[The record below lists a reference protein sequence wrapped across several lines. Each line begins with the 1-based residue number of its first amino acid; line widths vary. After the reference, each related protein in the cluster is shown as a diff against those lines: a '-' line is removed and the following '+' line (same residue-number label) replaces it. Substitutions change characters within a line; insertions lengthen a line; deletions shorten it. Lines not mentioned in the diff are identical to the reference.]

1 LKNILDINDLKK
13 SLEGTPVLK
22 SIDLD
27 VRLGEVMGLLGP
39 SGSGKSTLLR
49 CLNRIIEADSGDIFY
64 KEKDLKEYPP
74 SELRKEV
81 VLVPQESVMFSGTV
95 FDNVAYGPSIEGD
108 VNKEH
113 ILNCIRDAGLS
124 SDFEEREAE
133 KLSGGEKR
141 RVALARALAL
151 EPEVLL
157 LDEPTSG
164 VDPKKKEEVE
174 RSILNF
180 SDKRDLTVI
189 WVTHD
194 VDQAKRVSTRIANLR
209 DGRIRE
215 IYGCDDFD
223 GGEAF

>member
-1 LKNILDINDLKK
+1 MNKVLEIKNLKK
-13 SLEGTPVLK
+13 SLEDTLVLK
-22 SIDLD
+22 NIDLD

-49 CLNRIIEADSGDIFY
+49 CLNRIIEADSGKIDY
-64 KEKDLKEYPP
+64 KGKDLKGYPP
-74 SELRKEV
+74 NELRKEV

-95 FDNVAYGPSIEGD
+95 FENVAYGPSIDGNPER
-108 VNKEH
+108 EH
-113 ILNCIRDAGLS
+113 ILNCLRDAGLS
-124 SDFEEREAE
+124 SEYADREAE

-151 EPEVLL
+151 KPEVLL

-174 RSILNF
+174 ESILNF
-180 SDKRDLTVI
+180 SSKRDLTVI

-194 VDQAKRVSTRIANLR
+194 VGQARRVSTRIANLR
-209 DGRIRE
+209 EGKILRI
-215 IYGCDDFD
+215 CDSKEFD

>member
-1 LKNILDINDLKK
+1 MKNILEISGLKK

-22 SIDLD
+22 SVDLD
-27 VRLGEVMGLLGP
+27 VRLGEIMGLLGP

-49 CLNRIIEADSGDIFY
+49 CLNRIIEADSGNISYKGKDI
-64 KEKDLKEYPP
+64 KDYPP

-95 FDNVAYGPSIEGD
+95 FDNVSYGPSIDGYVD
-108 VNKEH
+108 KKH
-113 ILNCIRDAGLS
+113 ILTCIEDAGLP
-124 SDFEEREAE
+124 SDFKDREAE

-151 EPEVLL
+151 KPEVLL

-164 VDPKKKEEVE
+164 VDPKRKEKVE
-174 RSILNF
+174 KSILNF
-180 SDKRDLTVI
+180 SKKRDLTVL

-194 VDQAKRVSTRIANLR
+194 VEQAKRISTKIANLR
-209 DGRIRE
+209 DGRIFR
-215 IYGCDDFD
+215 IYDSVDFH

>member
-1 LKNILDINDLKK
+1 MLKDINLDI
-13 SLEGTPVLK
+13 
-22 SIDLD
+22 
-27 VRLGEVMGLLGP
+27 RLGEIMGLLGP

-49 CLNRIIEADSGDIFY
+49 CLNRIIEPDSGDISY
-64 KEKDLKEYPP
+64 KGKDLKDYPP
-74 SELRKEV
+74 IELRKEI

-95 FDNVAYGPSIEGD
+95 FDNVAYGPSIQGEVD
-108 VNKEH
+108 REH

-124 SDFEEREAE
+124 ADFEDRKAE

-141 RVALARALAL
+141 RVALARALAMK
-151 EPEVLL
+151 PDILL

-174 RSILNF
+174 KSILNF
-180 SDKRDLTVI
+180 SKKRDLTVL

-194 VDQAKRVSTRIANLR
+194 VEQAKRVSTRIANLR
-209 DGRIRE
+209 DGRIFG
-215 IYGCDDFD
+215 IYDSEDFD

>member
-1 LKNILDINDLKK
+1 MNSILDINDLKK
-13 SLEGTPVLK
+13 SLEGNPVLK

-27 VRLGEVMGLLGP
+27 IRLGEVMGLLGP

-74 SELRKEV
+74 NELRKEV

-108 VNKEH
+108 VNREH

-124 SDFEEREAE
+124 SDFEQRQAE

-151 EPEVLL
+151 KPEVLL

-194 VDQAKRVSTRIANLR
+194 LDQAKRVSTRIANLR
-209 DGRIRE
+209 DGRIRG
-215 IYGCDDFD
+215 IYSSDDFD

>member
-1 LKNILDINDLKK
+1 LNSILDINDLKK
-13 SLEGTPVLK
+13 SLEGTPVLR

-74 SELRKEV
+74 NELRKEV

-124 SDFEEREAE
+124 SDFEQREAE

-209 DGRIRE
+209 DGLIKG
-215 IYGCDDFD
+215 IYGSDDFD

>member
-1 LKNILDINDLKK
+1 MNTVLEINDLKK
-13 SLEGTPVLK
+13 SLEETSVLK

-49 CLNRIIEADSGDIFY
+49 CLNRIIEMDSGAIFY
-64 KEKDLKEYPP
+64 KGKDLKKYPP

-81 VLVPQESVMFSGTV
+81 VLVPQESVMFSGSV
-95 FDNVAYGPSIEGD
+95 FDNVAYGPSIDGD
-108 VNKEH
+108 VDREH

-124 SDFEEREAE
+124 TDFEERRAE

-164 VDPKKKEEVE
+164 VDPKKEEEVE

-194 VDQAKRVSTRIANLR
+194 LDQAKRVSTRIANLR
-209 DGRIRE
+209 DGRIRG

>member
-1 LKNILDINDLKK
+1 MNSILDINDLKK

-74 SELRKEV
+74 NELRKEV

-108 VNKEH
+108 FNREH

-124 SDFEEREAE
+124 SDFEQRQAE

-151 EPEVLL
+151 KPEVLL

-194 VDQAKRVSTRIANLR
+194 LDQAKRVSTRIANLR
-209 DGRIRE
+209 DGRIIG
-215 IYGCDDFD
+215 IYDTDDFD

>member
-1 LKNILDINDLKK
+1 LNTILDINDLKK
-13 SLEGTPVLK
+13 SLEGTPVLR

-49 CLNRIIEADSGDIFY
+49 CLNRIIEVDSGDIFY

-74 SELRKEV
+74 NELRKEV

-194 VDQAKRVSTRIANLR
+194 LDQAKRVSTRIANLR
-209 DGRIRE
+209 DGRIRG
-215 IYGCDDFD
+215 IYSSDDFD

>member
-1 LKNILDINDLKK
+1 MNSILDINDLKK
-13 SLEGTPVLK
+13 SLEGNPVLK

-27 VRLGEVMGLLGP
+27 IRLGEVMGLLGP

-74 SELRKEV
+74 NELRKEV

-108 VNKEH
+108 VNREH

-124 SDFEEREAE
+124 SDFEQRQAE

-151 EPEVLL
+151 KPEVLL

-194 VDQAKRVSTRIANLR
+194 LDQAKRVSTRIANLR
-209 DGRIRE
+209 DGRIIG
-215 IYGCDDFD
+215 IYDTDDFD

>member
-1 LKNILDINDLKK
+1 LNNILDINDLKK

-64 KEKDLKEYPP
+64 KEKNLKKYPP

-95 FDNVAYGPSIEGD
+95 FDNVAYGPSIEGEANRD
-108 VNKEH
+108 H
-113 ILNCIRDAGLS
+113 ILTCIRDAGLS
-124 SDFEEREAE
+124 SDFEQREAE

-151 EPEVLL
+151 EPDVLL

-174 RSILNF
+174 MSILNF

-194 VDQAKRVSTRIANLR
+194 LDQAKRVSTRIAALR
-209 DGRIRE
+209 DGKIGG
-215 IYGCDDFD
+215 IYDCDDFD